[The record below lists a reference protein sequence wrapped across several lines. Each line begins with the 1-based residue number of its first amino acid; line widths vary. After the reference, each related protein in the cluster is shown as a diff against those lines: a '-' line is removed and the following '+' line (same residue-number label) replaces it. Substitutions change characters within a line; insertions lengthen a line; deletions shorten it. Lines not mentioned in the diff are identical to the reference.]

1 MKATKNGQTNIN
13 FTHPTWISFSLPNL
27 LKEAE
32 SEEKMVEV
40 CGSETGVLGVQF
52 GGHLWEDAND
62 LSWWEWWSQ
71 LSWSFVSI

>member
-52 GGHLWEDAND
+52 GGHL
-62 LSWWEWWSQ
+62 
-71 LSWSFVSI
+71 